1 MVCGQIYTH
10 RAPLYV
16 NRLQLCKWL
25 EVGVEGG
32 REVEMEGGGRRT
44 KGFTRLKIMES
55 RPRVE

>member
-32 REVEMEGGGRRT
+32 REVEMEGGG
-44 KGFTRLKIMES
+44 
-55 RPRVE
+55 